1 LIDVGL
7 AHTLTDTYLSNKSK
21 TVHAKAANAYAKQ
34 KRTGYEKEIAEKSL
48 DYLYKSFCLE
58 PPGAFGDDA
67 WRLIR
72 EVCGRDHPHAFDES
86 TSRACGDAP
95 TRRRTSCSPSP
106 LRSKRGNANTLMAAA
121 SRRRDW
127 RAKAVID
134 PSYYYP
140 SSSDDE
146 IEAYTD
152 SRS

>member
-72 EVCGRDHPHAFDES
+72 ERCQVEERDTYIIYDKAVAKPEGVVDES
-86 TSRACGDAP
+86 KTTKVEALVGYRAPVFWRHQSR
-95 TRRRTSCSPSP
+95 
-106 LRSKRGNANTLMAAA
+106 
-121 SRRRDW
+121 
-127 RAKAVID
+127 ID
-134 PSYYYP
+134 
-140 SSSDDE
+140 
-146 IEAYTD
+146 
-152 SRS
+152 